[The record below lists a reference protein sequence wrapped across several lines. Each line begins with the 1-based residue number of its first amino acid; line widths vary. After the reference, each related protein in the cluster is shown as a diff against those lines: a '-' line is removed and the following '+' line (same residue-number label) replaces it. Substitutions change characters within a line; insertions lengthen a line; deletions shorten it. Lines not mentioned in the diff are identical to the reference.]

1 MSKVCTIYPDRITI
15 RSSHNLP
22 TYWDYWDAKIKKAN
36 QSVNE
41 NSLKNLTKKKQS
53 INLSKASKRK
63 IKDTFSLL
71 YHLAKPRTVKIS
83 NKKYIYNFSLS
94 FVTLTLPSMQKH
106 TDVEIKKVCLNN
118 FLNVMRQKFGLKN
131 YIWISEIQE
140 NGNLHFHMVMDMYVH
155 HKAVRYY
162 WNRSLEL
169 LGYVSQYSNRMKSL
183 TLKQY
188 AELRGKNVSEVASYF
203 YEQNR
208 EGWNNPPTEQAK
220 SIHNI
225 QNLVFYLSKYI
236 TKENEKEEKQEYEER
251 AETWGKSWGRSTSL
265 SRIKYITY
273 FDFDNILSVIKR
285 MGDCRVYLQRRTFD
299 FCEVIYFNL
308 KKAPTKFLNWIRRK
322 MVELG
327 QTYKFVPS

>member
-1 MSKVCTIYPDRITI
+1 MSKICTIYPDRITI

-22 TYWDYWDAKIKKAN
+22 TIWDYYDAKIKKAN

-41 NSLKNLTKKKQS
+41 NSLKNLTKKKKS

-71 YHLAKPRTVKIS
+71 YHLAKCRTIKIS
-83 NKKYIYNFSLS
+83 NKKFIYNFRLS
-94 FVTLTLPSMQKH
+94 FVTLTLPSKQVH
-106 TDVEIKKVCLNN
+106 TDVDIKKVCLNN

-140 NGNLHFHMVMDMYVH
+140 NGNLHFHMVFDMYIH

-169 LGYVSQYSNRMKSL
+169 LGYVSEYSNRMKSL
-183 TLKQY
+183 TLQEY
-188 AELRGKNVSEVASYF
+188 ADLRGKEVSEVASYF
-203 YEQNR
+203 YTQSK
-208 EGWNNPPTEQAK
+208 EGWTNPPTEQAK

-236 TKENEKEEKQEYEER
+236 TKENEKEETQKYVER
-251 AETWGKSWGRSTSL
+251 AETWGKSWGRSSSL
-265 SRIKYITY
+265 SRIKFITM
-273 FDFDNILSVIKR
+273 FDYDSIFSAIKR
-285 MGDCRVYLQRRTFD
+285 LGNYRDYLQFRTFD
-299 FCEVIYFNL
+299 YCEVIYFNL
-308 KKAPTKFLNWIRRK
+308 KKAPPKFLQWIRRK
-322 MVELG
+322 MVDLG
-327 QTYKFVPS
+327 KTYEFAPS

>member
-1 MSKVCTIYPDRITI
+1 MSKICTIYPDRITI

-22 TYWDYWDAKIKKAN
+22 TIWDYWDKKIKKAN

-41 NSLKNLTKKKQS
+41 NSLKNLTKKKKS

-71 YHLAKPRTVKIS
+71 YHLAKPRTIKLS
-83 NKKYIYNFSLS
+83 NKKFIYNFRLS
-94 FVTLTLPSMQKH
+94 FVTLTLPSRQVH

-118 FLNVMRQKFGLKN
+118 FLNVMRSKFGLKN

-169 LGYVSQYSNRMKSL
+169 LGYVSVYSNRMKSL
-183 TLKQY
+183 SLQEY
-188 AELRGKNVSEVASYF
+188 AELRGKEISEVASYF

-208 EGWNNPPTEQAK
+208 EGWTNPPTEQAK
-220 SIHNI
+220 SIHNV

-236 TKENEKEEKQEYEER
+236 TKPNENEEKQEYEER
-251 AETWGKSWGRSTSL
+251 AETWGKSWGRSSSL
-265 SRIKYITY
+265 SRIRFITM
-273 FDFDNILSVIKR
+273 FDFDSILFAIKR
-285 MGDCRVYLQRRTFD
+285 MGDFRNYLQFRTFD
-299 FCEVIYFNL
+299 YCEVIYFNL
-308 KKAPTKFLNWIRRK
+308 RKAPPRFLQWIRRK
-322 MVELG
+322 MLDLG
-327 QTYKFVPS
+327 KTYEFAPS

>member
-1 MSKVCTIYPDRITI
+1 MSKICTIYPDRITV

-22 TYWDYWDAKIKKAN
+22 TYWDYWDKKIIKAN

-41 NSLKNLTKKKQS
+41 NSHKNLKKKKKS

-63 IKDTFSLL
+63 IKDTFGLL
-71 YHLAKPRTVKIS
+71 YHLAKPRTIKIS
-83 NKKYIYNFSLS
+83 NKKYIYNFRLS
-94 FVTLTLPSMQKH
+94 FVTLTLPSKQLH

-169 LGYVSQYSNRMKSL
+169 LGYVSEYSNRMKSL
-183 TLKQY
+183 SLKEY
-188 AELRGKNVSEVASYF
+188 ADLRGKEVNEVASYF
-203 YEQNR
+203 YSQTK
-208 EGWNNPPTEQAK
+208 EGWINPPTEQAK

-236 TKENEKEEKQEYEER
+236 TKENDDEITKENEKR
-251 AETWGKSWGRSTSL
+251 AETWGKSWGRSSSL
-265 SRIKYITY
+265 SRIKFITM
-273 FDFDNILSVIKR
+273 FDYDSILFALKRLGNIS
-285 MGDCRVYLQRRTFD
+285 DYLQFRTFD
-299 FCEVIYFNL
+299 YCEVIYFNL
-308 KKAPTKFLNWIRRK
+308 KKAPDKFLRWIRRK
-322 MVELG
+322 MVDLG
-327 QTYKFVPS
+327 KTYEFAPS

>member
-1 MSKVCTIYPDRITI
+1 MSKICTIYPDRITV

-22 TYWDYWDAKIKKAN
+22 TYWDYWDKKIKKAN

-41 NSLKNLTKKKQS
+41 KSLKNLKVKKKS

-63 IKDTFSLL
+63 IKDSFSLL
-71 YHLAKPRTVKIS
+71 YHLAKCRTIKIS
-83 NKKYIYNFSLS
+83 NKKYIYNFRLS
-94 FVTLTLPSMQKH
+94 FVTLTLPSTQKH
-106 TDVEIKKVCLNN
+106 TDVEIKKTCLNN
-118 FLNVMRQKFGLKN
+118 FLNVMRSKFGLKN

-140 NGNLHFHMVMDMYVH
+140 NGNLHFHCVFDMYIH

-162 WNRSLEL
+162 WNRSIEL
-169 LGYVSQYSNRMKSL
+169 LGYVSEYSNKMKSL

-220 SIHNI
+220 SIHNV

-236 TKENEKEEKQEYEER
+236 TKPNENEETQKYEER
-251 AETWGKSWGRSTSL
+251 AETWGKSWGRSSSL
-265 SRIKYITY
+265 SRIKFITL
-273 FDFDNILSVIKR
+273 FDYDNILSVIKR
-285 MGDCRVYLQRRTFD
+285 LGDNREYLQFRTFD
-299 FCEVIYFNL
+299 YCEVIYFNL
-308 KKAPTKFLNWIRRK
+308 KKAPPRFLQWIRRK
-322 MVELG
+322 MVDLG
-327 QTYKFVPS
+327 KTYEFAPS

>member
-36 QSVNE
+36 QNVNE
-41 NSLKNLTKKKQS
+41 NSLKNLTKKKKS

-71 YHLAKPRTVKIS
+71 YHLAKPRTIKIS
-83 NKKYIYNFSLS
+83 NKKYIYNFRLS
-94 FVTLTLPSMQKH
+94 FVTLTLPSQQVH

-131 YIWISEIQE
+131 YIWISEIQD
-140 NGNLHFHMVMDMYVH
+140 NGNLHFHCVFDMYIH
-155 HKAVRYY
+155 HKAIRYY

-169 LGYVSQYSNRMKSL
+169 LGYVSEYSNRMKSL
-183 TLKQY
+183 SLKEY
-188 AELRGKNVSEVASYF
+188 AELRGKEVSEVASYF
-203 YEQNR
+203 YSQTK
-208 EGWNNPPTEQAK
+208 EGWINPPTEQAK
-220 SIHNI
+220 SILNI

-236 TKENEKEEKQEYEER
+236 TKENEKEESQIYEER

-265 SRIKYITY
+265 SRIRFITM
-273 FDFDNILSVIKR
+273 FDFDSIMAGIKR
-285 MGDCRVYLQRRTFD
+285 LGNLSDCLQFRTFD
-299 FCEVIYFNL
+299 YCEVIYFNL
-308 KKAPTKFLNWIRRK
+308 RKAPRRFLDWIRKK
-322 MVELG
+322 MLDLG
-327 QTYKFVPS
+327 ETYEFTPS

>member
-22 TYWDYWDAKIKKAN
+22 SYWDYWDAKIKKAN
-36 QSVNE
+36 QNVNE
-41 NSLKNLTKKKQS
+41 NSLKNLTKKKKS

-71 YHLAKPRTVKIS
+71 YHLAKCRTIKIS
-83 NKKYIYNFSLS
+83 NKKFIYNFRLS
-94 FVTLTLPSMQKH
+94 FVTLTLPSQQKH
-106 TDVEIKKVCLNN
+106 TDVEIKQVCLNN
-118 FLNVMRQKFGLKN
+118 FLNSMRNKFGLKN

-140 NGNLHFHMVMDMYVH
+140 NGNLHFHMVFDMYIH

-169 LGYVSQYSNRMKSL
+169 LGYVSEYSNRMKSL
-183 TLKQY
+183 SLKEY
-188 AELRGKNVSEVASYF
+188 ADLRGKEVSEVASYF

-208 EGWNNPPTEQAK
+208 NGWTNPPTEQAK

-236 TKENEKEEKQEYEER
+236 AKDNENEETQKFEER
-251 AETWGKSWGRSTSL
+251 AETWGKSWGRSSSL
-265 SRIKYITY
+265 SRIKFITM
-273 FDFDNILSVIKR
+273 FDYNSIFSAIKR
-285 MGDCRVYLQRRTFD
+285 IGDISDYLQFRTFD
-299 FCEVIYFNL
+299 YCEVIYFNL
-308 KKAPTKFLNWIRRK
+308 KKAPDKFLKWIRRK
-322 MVELG
+322 MLELG
-327 QTYKFVPS
+327 VTYNFNPS